1 MSLFRYLKGYVHIC
15 VRGKQPEKWI
25 NIVIRRGIPIWNLQR
40 KQDGSFTLCIPKNAY
55 RTQTKTICAKTGCQ
69 TRVLRRRGLIY
80 DVRKSK
86 HRKTLVITGILA
98 CAVICF
104 LNQLTWSVEV
114 IPGTQTSDQDIA
126 FTRQWLLQNGIRPGV
141 FLDTVDTRQVAWHI
155 LHARKG
161 LCWVQVRREGT
172 RFFVEIERGTYYSQ
186 EGITSQKPCN
196 LIADKDFE
204 MVKCTVYSG
213 IPRCAPGDVIHKGDL
228 LVSGI
233 EEGVPAR
240 ADIQGK
246 TWYSARVEV
255 TYEAEQVMETGKI
268 EYNKSLFFFGL
279 QIPLPGK
286 NWLPWYKGVSREN
299 SSQNS
304 TLTYWALP
312 GGASLPMGVQTTCRK
327 ETKLTL
333 VSMNDEEAVEYARLQ
348 AARLLDEKIP
358 DEARILSTVWRIT
371 RDEDGTAHYEIT
383 AECLER
389 INVKIVDK
397 L

>member
-15 VRGKQPEKWI
+15 VRGEQPEKWI
-25 NIVIRRGIPIWNLQR
+25 NIVIRRGIPIWDLQR
-40 KQDGSFTLCIPKNAY
+40 RQDGSFTLCMPKNAY
-55 RTQTKTICAKTGCQ
+55 RTQTKSICAKTSCQ

-80 DVRKSK
+80 AVRKGK

-98 CAVICF
+98 CALICF

-114 IPGTQTSDQDIA
+114 IPGAQTTEQDLS

-141 FLDTVDTRQVAWHI
+141 FLDTVDQRQVAWDI
-155 LHARKG
+155 LQARKG

-172 RFFVEIERGTYYSQ
+172 RFFVEIERGTYYSD
-186 EGITSQKPCN
+186 EGVSDTPCD
-196 LIADKDFE
+196 LVAVKDFE

-213 IPRCAPGDVIHKGDL
+213 RAHFVPGDVIHKGDL

-240 ADIQGK
+240 ADIQGR
-246 TWYSARVEV
+246 TWYSARAEV
-255 TYEAEQVMETGKI
+255 SFEAEQVVETGKI

-286 NWLPWYKGVSREN
+286 YWLPWYKGVNQESSSR
-299 SSQNS
+299 SS
-304 TLTYWALP
+304 TLTYWKLP
-312 GGASLPMGVQTTCRK
+312 GGVSLPMGVQTVCSK

-333 VSMNDEEAVEYARLQ
+333 VSMNEEEAIEYARLQ
-348 AARLLDEKIP
+348 AARILDEKIP
-358 DEARILSTVWRIT
+358 DEAQILSTVWQVT
-371 RDEDGTAHYEIT
+371 QDDDGISYYEIT